1 MGKSLEDLKLE
12 ATELGI
18 DFNKNIGAV
27 KLQEKIDAK
36 YEAESKSADIAKP
49 KEEAADEVTDV
60 ITPTNKETA
69 LIKAKRIIAAQ
80 EKENLQSVVVSITM
94 VDKREASSATE
105 VYLGNGDVGM
115 KIPLD
120 TFVEIPKILA
130 ELADE
135 AKAVMHVDVD
145 GISTPKH
152 VKKYVVEYKK

>member
-1 MGKSLEDLKLE
+1 MGKPLEDLKLE

-18 DFNKNIGAV
+18 DFNKNIGAT

-49 KEEAADEVTDV
+49 KEAADEVTEV